1 MHTTFTAVRP
11 NGGVLVDAY
20 KNENRDWWN
29 QVNEDSIYDTIGQK
43 EFEIYLKLFV
53 TEEAESSETVIKN
66 VA

>member
-1 MHTTFTAVRP
+1 M
-11 NGGVLVDAY
+11 LVDAY

-29 QVNEDSIYDTIGQK
+29 QVNEDSIYDIIGQK

-53 TEEAESSETVIKN
+53 TEEPESSETVIKN

>member
-1 MHTTFTAVRP
+1 MHTTFTAVRA

-43 EFEIYLKLFV
+43 EFEIYLELFV
-53 TEEAESSETVIKN
+53 TEEPESSETVIKN

>member
-1 MHTTFTAVRP
+1 MNTQFTAVRA

-53 TEEAESSETVIKN
+53 TEEPESSETVIKN

>member
-1 MHTTFTAVRP
+1 MNTTFTAVRA

-29 QVNEDSIYDTIGQK
+29 QVNEDSIYDIIGQK
-43 EFEIYLKLFV
+43 EFEIYLELFV
-53 TEEAESSETVIKN
+53 TEEPESSETVIKN

>member
-1 MHTTFTAVRP
+1 MDKIFTAVRP
-11 NGGVLVDAY
+11 NGCVLVDAY

-43 EFEIYLKLFV
+43 EFEIYLELFV
-53 TEEAESSETVIKN
+53 TEEPESSETVIKN